1 MTSRAGTRG
10 SDASGVGTAVLLVC
24 LRSPVWYLSAA
35 SEAACSGA
43 AARGRLETVES
54 VTLAV
59 VYIFSPG
66 TGSFPSL
73 PGPR

>member
-1 MTSRAGTRG
+1 MPGALFQEKWS
-10 SDASGVGTAVLLVC
+10 
-24 LRSPVWYLSAA
+24 VWYLSAA